1 MKSLNPLSY
10 VQLERRLK
18 PLRKNIENTHIRSGW
33 IHSVRVALGMSL
45 DTLAR
50 LSDASISTIAGIEK
64 REPQGKVTL
73 ETLRKIATAMD
84 CELIYAIVPKKEIR
98 AVLKE
103 RAYSKAEKVLSR
115 ADTHMTL
122 EDQKVRQSMKERIQL
137 LADRLLADGDVW

>member
-84 CELIYAIVPKKEIR
+84 CELIYAIVPKKEIK
-98 AVLKE
+98 AILKE

>member
-33 IHSVRVALGMSL
+33 IHSMRVALGMSL

-84 CELIYAIVPKKEIR
+84 CELIYAIVPKKEIK
-98 AVLKE
+98 AILKE

>member
-33 IHSVRVALGMSL
+33 IHSMRVALGMSL